1 MNKIVKLT
9 IIAIVISVSIS
20 MLSTSLFSDGH
31 NAPTDASQQVEAEIK
46 KIFGTV
52 PVIFKVFPE
61 HMRAGAWEWMK
72 STMSPEAAI
81 PAKYSQL
88 IALGVASQIPCNY
101 CVYVHTTMAKML
113 GATEKEIQEAV
124 ASAADTRHWST
135 ILNGHSVD
143 FEEFKTEWDGIV
155 AHLKKQ
161 SEVGEKLKRRIPMS
175 NKLNEENSVVTVLIE
190 VSYEKDTET
199 IEEFIKEEQTPFIFE
214 QNVSKLKRF
223 EWFLDREEKS
233 GTLIEVFADAD
244 GITEAAGKVMGT
256 PVNLKFR
263 DLFDIEKMTI
273 LGNISEELREQL
285 APLGPT
291 VRSYAAGFSIAYH
304 DKKDIRIS
312 IEKNIDDTGE
322 EIVNVVATG
331 SGSVT
336 KEDIEKELEKLHAE
350 KNIDISSGNVNIEI
364 NVEETK

>member
-46 KIFGTV
+46 KTFGTV

-161 SEVGEKLKRRIPMS
+161 SEVGEKL
-175 NKLNEENSVVTVLIE
+175 N
-190 VSYEKDTET
+190 
-199 IEEFIKEEQTPFIFE
+199 
-214 QNVSKLKRF
+214 
-223 EWFLDREEKS
+223 
-233 GTLIEVFADAD
+233 
-244 GITEAAGKVMGT
+244 
-256 PVNLKFR
+256 
-263 DLFDIEKMTI
+263 
-273 LGNISEELREQL
+273 
-285 APLGPT
+285 
-291 VRSYAAGFSIAYH
+291 H